1 MKTLMIEGLIKAYGS
16 QLALRQVSLEA
27 RAGEVLAICG
37 ENGAGKS
44 TLMAILSGARQPT
57 AGRILIDGKPV
68 VIETPYHAFDFGIR
82 TVYQELSLL
91 SPLSVT
97 ENLFLG
103 ELPTRNGRISWVT
116 AHAEAARRL
125 AAFGM
130 STVDVRRPVGDYSV
144 AVQQMIEIAKA
155 LVHEPELL
163 ILDEPTA
170 VLTARETA
178 LLFQRI
184 RELRNRGTLILYI
197 SHRLDEVFEIAD
209 RIMVLKDGST
219 VDTMS
224 RAEMNHERLVR
235 SMVGR
240 PIEAIYPVQF
250 PAQPRSIFRTHRLT
264 SKRSFSDV
272 SFDIK
277 AGEIVGF
284 FGLIGSGRTQ
294 LARCIFGAD
303 TIESGDMELDSAP
316 YRPSSTKDA
325 ISAGLGFVTEER
337 KKDGLLLDADVL
349 ENGGLASMKR
359 YCIGP
364 VIDRPRQEAL
374 VAAKVRELDVRPL
387 ALDQI
392 VRNMSGG
399 NQQKVILAKWMLV
412 EGLKLLILDEPT
424 RGVDIATKV
433 QIYRLIAELTATGM
447 AIMLITSDIPEL
459 LGLSHRVNVM
469 RAGRLTASFER
480 ADASEEKVFSA
491 AANIQLEAAA

>member
-1 MKTLMIEGLIKAYGS
+1 MKTLMIDGLIKAYGS
-16 QLALRQVSLEA
+16 QLALTQVSLEA

-44 TLMAILSGARQPT
+44 TLMAILSGSIQPT

-103 ELPTRNGRISWVT
+103 ELPTRGGRISWVT

-125 AAFGM
+125 AALGM
-130 STVDVRRPVGDYSV
+130 SNIDVRRTVGDYSV
-144 AVQQMIEIAKA
+144 AEQQMIEIAKA

-197 SHRLDEVFEIAD
+197 SHRLEEVFEIAD
-209 RIMVLKDGST
+209 RIVVLKDGST

-250 PAQPRSIFRTHRLT
+250 PAQPRCMFRTHRLT
-264 SKRSFSDV
+264 SKRGFSDV
-272 SFDIK
+272 GFDIK

-303 TIESGDMELDSAP
+303 EIESGDMELQSAP
-316 YRPSSTKDA
+316 YRPWSIKDA

-337 KKDGLLLDADVL
+337 KKDGLLLDADLL
-349 ENGGLASMKR
+349 ENAGLASMKR

-364 VIDRPRQEAL
+364 IIDRTRQEAL
-374 VAAKVRELDVRPL
+374 VEAKVRELDVRPS

-469 RAGRLTASFER
+469 CAGRLTASFER
-480 ADASEEKVFSA
+480 ADATEEKVFSA
-491 AANIQLEAAA
+491 AANVQLEAAA